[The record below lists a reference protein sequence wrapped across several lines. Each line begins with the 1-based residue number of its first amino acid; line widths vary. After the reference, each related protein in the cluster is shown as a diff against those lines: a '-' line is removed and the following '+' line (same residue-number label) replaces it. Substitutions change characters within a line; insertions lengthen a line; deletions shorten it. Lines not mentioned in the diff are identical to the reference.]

1 MMTYKLVQA
10 SDVEASHGVFRALS
24 DPLGVGAFR
33 INQLELPPGH
43 EGPEHDHTGDG
54 QEEVY
59 AVVSGGGTLRI
70 DGEEISLKP
79 GSYVFCS
86 PESRRQIKA
95 GDEGLVFV
103 GIGSPRHDGGS

>member
-1 MMTYKLVQA
+1 MTHNVVEA
-10 SDVEASHGVFRALS
+10 GDVEARHGVFRALS
-24 DPLGVGAFR
+24 DPLGVHAFR
-33 INQLELPPGH
+33 INQLEFPPGH

-59 AVVSGGGTLRI
+59 VVISGEGTLRVG
-70 DGEEISLKP
+70 GEEISLKP

-95 GDEGLVFV
+95 GGEGLVYV
-103 GIGSPRHDGGS
+103 GIGAPRRDG